1 MKSSKGFP
9 QLKVYKRSHSEM
21 DNSDRDMMQSGH
33 TPWGSNTHTGES
45 DNHWGS
51 PEIEESSPY
60 IVPFSLGV
68 LHQEEKLSQHLTLNT
83 GRAYTWRSLRPA
95 GNWASVLKGQKL
107 TCSEFQRRVSS
118 LKGTDVRLTCLPW
131 TTSWRG
137 RGHLRLLTG
146 TETLEAAIFVTIFYH
161 AHTSAGGC
169 HCGVLLLV
177 YQY

>member
-1 MKSSKGFP
+1 MIETRCS
-9 QLKVYKRSHSEM
+9 QDTH
-21 DNSDRDMMQSGH
+21 
-33 TPWGSNTHTGES
+33 PWGSNAHAGES

-60 IVPFSLGV
+60 IVLFSLGV
-68 LHQEEKLSQHLTLNT
+68 LHQEEKLSKHLTLNT
-83 GRAYTWRSLRPA
+83 GRAYTQRSPRPV

-137 RGHLRLLTG
+137 RRPLRLLTA
-146 TETLEAAIFVTIFYH
+146 TETLEVAIFATIFYH
-161 AHTSAGGC
+161 AHTSTDRC
-169 HCGVLLLV
+169 HFGVLLLV